1 MPKNRCSE
9 VHKKYGE
16 TKPNRSQE
24 LLICLLPSLPA
35 DVLWGSF
42 VTHSDFRQTNPKG
55 RLRGGYLLPGV
66 SFVIDQLGFVSVE
79 LPCGLFNRHKKCYVD
94 LLLRT

>member
-16 TKPNRSQE
+16 TKPNRSQD
-24 LLICLLPSLPA
+24 LLI
-35 DVLWGSF
+35 
-42 VTHSDFRQTNPKG
+42 R
-55 RLRGGYLLPGV
+55 LLPGV

>member
-24 LLICLLPSLPA
+24 LLICLLP
-35 DVLWGSF
+35 
-42 VTHSDFRQTNPKG
+42 
-55 RLRGGYLLPGV
+55 GV
-66 SFVIDQLGFVSVE
+66 SFVSDQLSY
-79 LPCGLFNRHKKCYVD
+79 HVD
-94 LLLRT
+94 SLIDTRNAMLTYSYEHEGRPYL